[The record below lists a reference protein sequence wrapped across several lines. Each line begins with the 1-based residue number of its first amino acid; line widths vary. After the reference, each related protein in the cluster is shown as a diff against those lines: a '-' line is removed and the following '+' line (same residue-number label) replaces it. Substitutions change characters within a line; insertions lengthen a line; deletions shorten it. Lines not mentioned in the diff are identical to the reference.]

1 MCPTFDSD
9 EAKKVAE
16 LFHEHAR
23 TLLQKNNLTLT
34 LTLTLVVGREGG
46 RVRIGPCG
54 GAPVLV
60 MEDPTTWCHGSDPG
74 LPSHSVPSL
83 VGSPRLKKGS
93 QK

>member
-1 MCPTFDSD
+1 MFCSSGPPKYPRHTEEQFDFD
-9 EAKKVAE
+9 
-16 LFHEHAR
+16 FDFDF
-23 TLLQKNNLTLT
+23 
-34 LTLTLVVGREGG
+34 GREGG

-74 LPSHSVPSL
+74 LPSHRVPSL
-83 VGSPRLKKGS
+83 VGSPRLKRGS